1 MGVSLWG
8 MRRVE
13 TGYPGSVGL
22 LSAMGVEAQHGLQ
35 NFEGAGYRY
44 RRALAELR
52 MI

>member
-8 MRRVE
+8 MRR
-13 TGYPGSVGL
+13 GSVGL
-22 LSAMGVEAQHGLQ
+22 SSAMGVEAQHGLQ